1 MAVRRVRVDNLMLG
15 LGAAPLGAQSGNAP
29 FLANFNFTPSDATK
43 AEAARIDAEER
54 ARRET
59 AERQEYVPPPERQE
73 YVPPADDG
81 SNRGPR
87 LSRRLSGM
95 SGASRRSSRI
105 DRPPLVNIPGEDW

>member
-1 MAVRRVRVDNLMLG
+1 MLG

-59 AERQEYVPPPERQE
+59 AERQEYVPPPEPFRPPPSTDIFGAG
-73 YVPPADDG
+73 PPAPERRESRTNR
-81 SNRGPR
+81 SNASSVPGGVISITSTRGPR
-87 LSRRLSGM
+87 R
-95 SGASRRSSRI
+95 A
-105 DRPPLVNIPGEDW
+105 NIS

>member
-1 MAVRRVRVDNLMLG
+1 MYHGLVTCSECTGEPLLAFASPCVDNLMLG

-59 AERQEYVPPPERQE
+59 AERQEYVPP
-73 YVPPADDG
+73 ADDG
-81 SNRGPR
+81 RREYAPPR
-87 LSRRLSGM
+87 P
-95 SGASRRSSRI
+95 SSR
-105 DRPPLVNIPGEDW
+105 PTA

>member
-1 MAVRRVRVDNLMLG
+1 MLG

-73 YVPPADDG
+73 YVPPAATHG
-81 SNRGPR
+81 TQRTAIRYQPT
-87 LSRRLSGM
+87 
-95 SGASRRSSRI
+95 
-105 DRPPLVNIPGEDW
+105 PV

>member
-1 MAVRRVRVDNLMLG
+1 MLG

-73 YVPPADDG
+73 YVP
-81 SNRGPR
+81 SIV
-87 LSRRLSGM
+87 
-95 SGASRRSSRI
+95 SSS
-105 DRPPLVNIPGEDW
+105 VS